1 MKTLNLA
8 LGLAAGLAVAASA
21 CASAADVTPLTYDWT
36 GFYLGAQ
43 AGYGWGDNTFTYV
56 GGVGPPQ
63 ENVDVSGLVGG
74 ATLGAN
80 RQFGNIVLGLE
91 GDISYSGISGE
102 TLSATRPC
110 IAEGC
115 TEDVDWFGTG
125 RVRLGYAMDQI
136 LPFVSGGLAI
146 GNISGSAD
154 IGACDPRGTECKFD
168 DVKLGWTLGAGLET
182 ALGENWTAKAE
193 YLYVNL
199 GRSDFTNPVDV
210 KSGDV
215 DFSLV
220 RLGVNRRF

>member
-8 LGLAAGLAVAASA
+8 LGLAAGLAVDASA

-74 ATLGAN
+74 VTLGAN

-91 GDISYSGISGE
+91 GDISYSGISGK

-146 GNISGSAD
+146 GNISAVPTLVPVIRAARNASLMTSSWAGRWEPALKPHSART
-154 IGACDPRGTECKFD
+154 GQPRLNTSTSISAGPTSPIR
-168 DVKLGWTLGAGLET
+168 WT
-182 ALGENWTAKAE
+182 
-193 YLYVNL
+193 
-199 GRSDFTNPVDV
+199 
-210 KSGDV
+210 
-215 DFSLV
+215 
-220 RLGVNRRF
+220 